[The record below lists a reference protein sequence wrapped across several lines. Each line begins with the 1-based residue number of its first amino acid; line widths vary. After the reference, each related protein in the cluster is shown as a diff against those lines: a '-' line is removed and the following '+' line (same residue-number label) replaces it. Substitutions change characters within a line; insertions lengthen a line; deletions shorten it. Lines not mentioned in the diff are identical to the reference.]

1 MTGEAHAGSDADY
14 QRGPGAPASRLI
26 RVVLHR
32 EWAPP
37 RGRGLLAADPR
48 IRTLRKVLV
57 TYPDVRH
64 VQPDRI
70 ALATSGDDRVIDT
83 VVRFLQRQHWLV
95 KSVIV
100 E

>member
-1 MTGEAHAGSDADY
+1 MP
-14 QRGPGAPASRLI
+14 RVI
-26 RVVLHR
+26 RVVLR
-32 EWAPP
+32 GEWAPP
-37 RGRGLLAADPR
+37 RGRGLLAADSR

-70 ALATSGDDRVIDT
+70 ALSTAGDDRVVDT